1 MSRAMNEPD
10 DRKQRSQGKPNE
22 PGKSEPP
29 PGTEK
34 TNIADE
40 ALQQPNKDEVDEC
53 SEESFPASDPPA
65 WTHSSA
71 TGH

>member
-10 DRKQRSQGKPNE
+10 DCKQRSQGKPNA
-22 PGKSEPP
+22 PGKNEPP
-29 PGTEK
+29 PG
-34 TNIADE
+34 ADQHEVAEE
-40 ALQQPNKDEVDEC
+40 ALQQPNKDEVDES

-71 TGH
+71 TGR